1 VNGSLVLVHFVNR
14 RRAEGASIVQ
24 AVTDAGITRF
34 RPIVLTSVTTFL
46 GLVPLMFENN
56 PQAGPMIPMAVS
68 LAYGVLFA
76 AVVTLFLV
84 PSLYLVLE
92 DVRGLRAKVRARAS
106 TPAPSAVAGGH

>member
-1 VNGSLVLVHFVNR
+1 
-14 RRAEGASIVQ
+14 
-24 AVTDAGITRF
+24 
-34 RPIVLTSVTTFL
+34 
-46 GLVPLMFENN
+46 
-56 PQAGPMIPMAVS
+56 
-68 LAYGVLFA
+68 VLFA